1 MPKQTPLSRHQP
13 AKPERC
19 RFSFAIAGDA
29 PPTEF
34 RIFKAGIN
42 ESQKGSVLFDDLAA
56 KLVMASYKRWGIDL
70 AIDLEHGM
78 LDVAP
83 GAADPTARD
92 ARGWCQ
98 LEVRNGELWA
108 INVRWTPDGIA
119 RLTNKTQRYISPCF
133 DRDVKTKRVVEMFNI
148 ALTAIPATN
157 QAPALVAASARKIQK
172 LMATV
177 KTALSMDKDLVI
189 KALEALQA
197 GDDEAATEILKG
209 MIAGAASGEE
219 PGADD
224 GAQGDDA
231 EGVAPPAEASEIKPK
246 VTDTDADSHDPGDPT
261 QDPDEKEEE
270 DPKKKSERKAMR
282 AMLRNLTGVKTFGAA
297 LTAVETFR
305 ASHMTLETERQKLA
319 SERAVLES
327 AERRAC
333 VVELVTLGAEFP
345 STVWADDKAKTIKPR
360 WLKMPMEELRAH
372 TAEQRAARKGQ
383 RTSNVKPPPGTA
395 QTVETV
401 ELSASE
407 LQICK
412 DTNCD
417 PKEYA
422 RLKLKRDGGDGN
434 YFQALRERD
443 ASAQALIA
451 KVGN

>member
-13 AKPERC
+13 AKPERV
-19 RFSFAIAGDA
+19 RFSFVIAGDT

-34 RIFKAGIN
+34 RIFTAGIN

-78 LDVAP
+78 VDVAP

-92 ARGWCQ
+92 ARGWCK

-108 INVRWTPDGIA
+108 VDVKWTPDGIK

-157 QAPALVAASARKIQK
+157 QAPALVAANALRILKMPK
-172 LMATV
+172 TV
-177 KTALSMDKDLVI
+177 KVALSMDKDLVL

-224 GAQGDDA
+224 GSEGDGA
-231 EGVAPPAEASEIKPK
+231 EGVAPPAEGSAVSPK
-246 VTDTDADSHDPGDPT
+246 VTDTSGDAADPGDPAE
-261 QDPDEKEEE
+261 DPDEKDDA
-270 DPKKKSERKAMR
+270 DPAKKPERKAMR
-282 AMLRNLTGVKTFGAA
+282 AMLRTLTGAKTFGTA
-297 LTAVETFR
+297 LTAVEAFR
-305 ASHMTLETERQKLA
+305 KSHLTLETERTKLA
-319 SERAVLES
+319 AERAVLES

-360 WLKMPMEELRAH
+360 WLKMPIEELRAH
-372 TAEQRAARKGQ
+372 TVEQRAARKGQ
-383 RTSNVKPPPGTA
+383 ANVAAPGVRPPPG
-395 QTVETV
+395 TVETV
-401 ELSASE
+401 ELSAVE

-412 DTNCD
+412 EMKCEPAD
-417 PKEYA
+417 YV
-422 RLKLKRDGGDGN
+422 RLKAKRDGGDGS
-434 YFQALRERD
+434 YFQSIRDRD
-443 ASAQALIA
+443 AAAQALIA
-451 KVGN
+451 KVGT